1 MANTALITGASSGI
15 GLELAKIH
23 AEREGNLVLVARNIQ
38 KLNEL
43 KQEFE
48 AKFDISVCV
57 IQKDLSD
64 SNSAVEVYNELK
76 SNDIQI
82 DFLFNNAGFGW
93 NAPFS
98 LTDFKILDEM
108 VELNVNTLT
117 KLCRLFLPDMLARN
131 SGKILNTA
139 SIAAFAPMPYMAVYG
154 ATKAY
159 VLSLSDALHSET
171 KNTDVSVTAVCPGPT
186 QSNFMSFS
194 TMEFS
199 PMIKG
204 KKLPS
209 AHIVAL
215 RAYNA
220 MLKGKRAIIPFL
232 SNKLMV
238 CAIKFFPKYL
248 TVNIVEKLLG
258 TSKN

>member
-23 AEREGNLVLVARNIQ
+23 AEHKGNLVLVARNIQ

-48 AKFDISVCV
+48 TEFGISVYV

-64 SNSAVEVYNELK
+64 SNSAAEVYNELK
-76 SNDIQI
+76 SNNIQI

-98 LTDFKILDEM
+98 STDFKILDEM

-117 KLCRLFLPDMLARN
+117 KLCQLFLPDMLARN

-171 KNTDVSVTAVCPGPT
+171 KSTDVSVTAVCPGPT

-199 PMIKG
+199 PMVKG
-204 KKLPS
+204 RKLPS
-209 AHIVAL
+209 ANIVAV

-220 MLKGKRAIIPFL
+220 MLKGKRVITPFL

-238 CAIKFFPKYL
+238 CAMRFIPKCL
-248 TVNIVEKLLG
+248 VINVVGRLLR
-258 TSKN
+258 KK